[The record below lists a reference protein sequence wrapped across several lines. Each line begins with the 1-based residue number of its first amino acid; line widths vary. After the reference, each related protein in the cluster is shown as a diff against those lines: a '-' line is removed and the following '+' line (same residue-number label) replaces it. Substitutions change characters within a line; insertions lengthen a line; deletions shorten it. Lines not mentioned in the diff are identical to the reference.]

1 MSNRTGAHL
10 GKNTGRGWTQDVGCV
25 AASRGPVVVQFG
37 LGLSVMTRA
46 CEPQVTGTEVLGLRL
61 GAAKG

>member
-10 GKNTGRGWTQDVGCV
+10 GKNTDGGWTQDVGGV

-46 CEPQVTGTEVLGLRL
+46 RSQVTGTEVLGPRL